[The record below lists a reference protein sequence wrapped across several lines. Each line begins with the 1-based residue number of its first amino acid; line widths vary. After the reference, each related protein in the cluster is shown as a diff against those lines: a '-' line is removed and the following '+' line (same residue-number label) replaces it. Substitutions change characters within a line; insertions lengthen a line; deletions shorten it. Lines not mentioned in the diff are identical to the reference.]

1 MLSWMMSLAILSCEC
16 PIRNGMRSEAVGSLG
31 LLYELRTKM
40 REEGWIHIQWEIAW
54 RESAMRD

>member
-1 MLSWMMSLAILSCEC
+1 MLSWMISLAILSCEC

-40 REEGWIHIQWEIAW
+40 REEGWIYIQ
-54 RESAMRD
+54 